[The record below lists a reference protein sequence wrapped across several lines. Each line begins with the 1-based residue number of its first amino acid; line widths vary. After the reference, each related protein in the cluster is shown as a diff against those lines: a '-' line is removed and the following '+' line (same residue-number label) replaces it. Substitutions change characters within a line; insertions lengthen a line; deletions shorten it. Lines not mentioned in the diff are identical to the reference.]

1 MRAVLDTNVLA
12 SAFKDPPGRVTPL
25 WRAARQRRYRLV
37 ISPAIMREVADVLRR
52 KLGWEEPRIIRRLK
66 RLSRVA
72 ELVQPEITVSIIT
85 DDPPDNRILECA
97 SASGSMLIVSD
108 DRDLIHDKTHSLN
121 DATKHLAEV
130 AMNRSVQAALSGR
143 NVNEM

>member
-1 MRAVLDTNVLA
+1 MRAVLDTNVLT

-52 KLGWEEPRIIRRLK
+52 KLGWEEPRIRRRLK
-66 RLSRVA
+66 QLSRVA
-72 ELVQPEITVSIIT
+72 ELVQPEITVSVIT

-97 SASGSMLIVSD
+97 VAGRADVIVSG
-108 DRDLIHDKTHSLN
+108 DRHLRKLKSYEGIPIIRPVDFRRSLG
-121 DATKHLAEV
+121 LV
-130 AMNRSVQAALSGR
+130 A
-143 NVNEM
+143 

>member
-25 WRAARQRRYRLV
+25 WRAAQQRRYRLV
-37 ISPAIMREVADVLRR
+37 ISPAILREVADVLRR
-52 KLGWEEPRIIRRLK
+52 KLNWEESRIIRRLK

-72 ELVQPEITVSIIT
+72 ELVQPDITVSVIT

-97 SASGSMLIVSD
+97 IAGHADLIVSS
-108 DRDLIHDKTHSLN
+108 DRHLLKLKSYEGVPIVRPIDFRRSLG
-121 DATKHLAEV
+121 LVE
-130 AMNRSVQAALSGR
+130 
-143 NVNEM
+143 